1 MTSCGR
7 PCCRSSSEKPG
18 PARHHRPALPRRG
31 SRPDRIEFPSTA
43 ALPEREAPRPSD
55 ESPKLRRVPAGA
67 ASRGP
72 RPPRV
77 GLGGPDEG
85 PPRVAPPW
93 RGRFPTNFRP
103 GVPAPTGFLFFSPF
117 PVSETSTAGK
127 ETSPSAAGESVSMLA
142 ILNLAPYPSASTE
155 SRTPRSSH
163 ARPTHPCCGTN
174 GSDRASCPQNR
185 PAQAAPQRTGA
196 GAGCGSGHAG
206 LGRGPDGCPGR
217 TRSRARGPTGGSGSR
232 AHRRSRYPRALR
244 ARPNP
249 GATPRPPA
257 AIAPFPAAPVLAP
270 KKPGRFVPDPPN
282 HPCPAAES
290 AVRSADDPGP
300 STLRTGSA

>member
-1 MTSCGR
+1 MRSPAPPGTTDRRFPGEAAVPIGSNSLPPQPSPRGR
-7 PCCRSSSEKPG
+7 HPAHPTNRRNSGASRPAQLPAV
-18 PARHHRPALPRRG
+18 PARP
-31 SRPDRIEFPSTA
+31 
-43 ALPEREAPRPSD
+43 
-55 ESPKLRRVPAGA
+55 
-67 ASRGP
+67 
-72 RPPRV
+72 
-77 GLGGPDEG
+77 GLGLVVLMKALLASP
-85 PPRVAPPW
+85 PPW

-174 GSDRASCPQNR
+174 GSDRASSPQNR
-185 PAQAAPQRTGA
+185 PARIGPQRTGA
-196 GAGCGSGHAG
+196 GAGPGSGHAG
-206 LGRGPDGCPGR
+206 VGRGPDGCPGR

-232 AHRRSRYPRALR
+232 AHRRSRCPRALR